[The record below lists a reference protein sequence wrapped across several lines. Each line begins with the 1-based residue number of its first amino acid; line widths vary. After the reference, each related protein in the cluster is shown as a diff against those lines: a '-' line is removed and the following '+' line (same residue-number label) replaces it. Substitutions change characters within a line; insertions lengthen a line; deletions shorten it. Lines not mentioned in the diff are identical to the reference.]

1 MSDNEILSVHFV
13 SAFDFISSDSLIKLS
28 DDIKLKLY
36 AYYKTATIGPCN
48 TPKPSLFDFVGRA
61 KWDAWKSTGNMSQ
74 KEAMLR
80 YIEVVENANVGW
92 RRAGENDSE
101 DSDYVDDEN
110 DENDQINQ
118 DSRGFAVSTLS
129 HVEDGE
135 EEKVLEP
142 NIFSFAKEGKISDI
156 IKLLDST
163 VVDINAKDKQG
174 LTALHWA
181 SDSGQLKVVEL
192 LIERGAG
199 INALTNEQETP
210 LHYACLSEQL
220 EVARYLYRH
229 GANTTLQDDE
239 GKTSFENCEQSFRE
253 LVIKDEEK

>member
-1 MSDNEILSVHFV
+1 MSENEILSVNFV
-13 SAFDFISSDSLIKLS
+13 SAVDFISGDSSIKLS

-48 TPKPSLFDFVGRA
+48 TPKPSLLEFVARA
-61 KWDAWKSTGNMSQ
+61 KWNAWKSIGNMSQ

-80 YIEVVENANVGW
+80 YIEVIENANK
-92 RRAGENDSE
+92 
-101 DSDYVDDEN
+101 
-110 DENDQINQ
+110 NQ

-129 HVEDGE
+129 HIDDEA
-135 EEKVLEP
+135 EEKFLEP
-142 NIFSFAKEGKISDI
+142 DIFCFAKQGKISDI

-163 VVDINAKDKQG
+163 VDINTKDKQG

-192 LIERGAG
+192 LVERGADV
-199 INALTNEQETP
+199 NALTNERETP

-220 EVARYLYRH
+220 EVARFLYRH
-229 GANTTLQDDE
+229 GTNITLQDDE
-239 GKTSFENCEQSFRE
+239 GKTALENCKQSFRE
-253 LVIKDEEK
+253 LVIKDDNEK